1 MSGGGAANYRA
12 GEFASGEAASEIP
25 ACRILHQSSHGNA
38 TRVHGFATKTKPL
51 ARQIPPATQAMFWY
65 NLCSPILY
73 LRYDY
78 RPLPLQDCRF
88 ICVYVS
94 VLFVFRVGA
103 DVDVSIED
111 VSLSGRVQ
119 IVFEMDHL
127 VPFPH
132 MKSVSVTFLEK

>member
-1 MSGGGAANYRA
+1 
-12 GEFASGEAASEIP
+12 
-25 ACRILHQSSHGNA
+25 
-38 TRVHGFATKTKPL
+38 
-51 ARQIPPATQAMFWY
+51 
-65 NLCSPILY
+65 
-73 LRYDY
+73 
-78 RPLPLQDCRF
+78 
-88 ICVYVS
+88 
-94 VLFVFRVGA
+94 VGA

>member
-1 MSGGGAANYRA
+1 MLHSVINTSWTTSLHRFSWLPSKNGNG
-12 GEFASGEAASEIP
+12 SVVQLMC
-25 ACRILHQSSHGNA
+25 AC
-38 TRVHGFATKTKPL
+38 
-51 ARQIPPATQAMFWY
+51 
-65 NLCSPILY
+65 
-73 LRYDY
+73 
-78 RPLPLQDCRF
+78 
-88 ICVYVS
+88 
-94 VLFVFRVGA
+94 VLLVFRVGA

>member
-1 MSGGGAANYRA
+1 MQVLTPS
-12 GEFASGEAASEIP
+12 
-25 ACRILHQSSHGNA
+25 LHNNLQK
-38 TRVHGFATKTKPL
+38 RLQELKPL
-51 ARQIPPATQAMFWY
+51 EVVSEALEQDATLLRQFS
-65 NLCSPILY
+65 C
-73 LRYDY
+73 
-78 RPLPLQDCRF
+78 LPSKSIF
-88 ICVYVS
+88 FSGIICVLQFFSYRHKTVGSFVYVR

>member
-1 MSGGGAANYRA
+1 MSCVLQFHSYRYKTTA
-12 GEFASGEAASEIP
+12 P
-25 ACRILHQSSHGNA
+25 PCRTVDSF
-38 TRVHGFATKTKPL
+38 VFVC
-51 ARQIPPATQAMFWY
+51 F
-65 NLCSPILY
+65 
-73 LRYDY
+73 
-78 RPLPLQDCRF
+78 
-88 ICVYVS
+88 
-94 VLFVFRVGA
+94 LFVFRVGA